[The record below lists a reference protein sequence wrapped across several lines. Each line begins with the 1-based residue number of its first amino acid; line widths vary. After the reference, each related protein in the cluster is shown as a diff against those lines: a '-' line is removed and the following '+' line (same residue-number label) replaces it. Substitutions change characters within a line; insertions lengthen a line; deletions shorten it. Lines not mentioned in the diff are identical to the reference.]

1 MLEERIKPKHTDMI
15 QVGDEGHYHGGRPK
29 GSPVH
34 HATKPLAVPSTAD
47 KPTLRLIWRLTPL
60 QKPRHW
66 RNCMV
71 SEMQTPPDIPSCKLS
86 LDRKIKAPVALLASE
101 TKRHTVPLI
110 WHLEEE
116 THLRHSRET
125 GLLDA
130 IKNVQNAALICQK
143 MNHPFDSVKMLFYLF
158 ILQGWFPISFC
169 EDWSFRF
176 PKSMRVLK
184 HSNVTIPCNFT
195 SPEGFSDVHI
205 IWYIYN
211 TFRYSQVFNSRDPSA
226 VTPEYRGRT
235 FLVGN
240 ETKSCSL
247 RINNVTKNEQFYP
260 GIDTKI
266 NSYDLYKQTV
276 NVKLIGN
283 LLYDIH
289 NVRNH
294 TESCSKQWISVYKS
308 CRCFNSCKIKVNDW
322 IFRFPKSIQALS
334 GSCVEIP
341 CSFTYKEDDVDFN
354 LIWFMYH
361 IISYPQIF
369 NKRMPSAVEPE
380 YKGQT
385 SMVGNKTNSCS
396 LRIDNVQSSEY
407 YYPGIDKDI
416 NSYKVNDGKRISVE
430 VSDLFFMP
438 AIKGADDIQEG
449 KTISI
454 YCSVTHTCASSPP
467 SLEWNKAGH
476 PISVRH
482 EDISG
487 GYWRVQ
493 SEIRYSPSYQDHN
506 TSLGCTATFQ
516 NGKRFYQY
524 TILNIKFPP
533 QNMNIHVLDKD
544 EMREGDN
551 VTLQCITRA
560 NPAPSSYEWYKV
572 QKNSTA
578 KLKEIAEKLQI
589 LNVNL
594 DNNKYYCS
602 VRNEL
607 GTGNSSI
614 IELPV
619 KYKAKGVRINLEKQG
634 HNVKMECV
642 FSSGNPEPTQY
653 AWLHNGSLIRN
664 KTEKI
669 LIIKATVISS
679 GNYECEVSNDVGKSL
694 SEPVTVTVTDP
705 ETVIPDDSHPKDM
718 TLILVGVAGNRNIP
732 EQILMS
738 DQLYENIHKE
748 PVLYGNIQP
757 MPHSNSHLT
766 DQRLKDTRNPDK
778 RSDPD
783 SNDVSALYSK
793 PQKRSEDVLY
803 VLLQHGSTSQTQN
816 VMRQNEDGSSL
827 YTTVKH

>member
-1 MLEERIKPKHTDMI
+1 
-15 QVGDEGHYHGGRPK
+15 
-29 GSPVH
+29 
-34 HATKPLAVPSTAD
+34 
-47 KPTLRLIWRLTPL
+47 
-60 QKPRHW
+60 
-66 RNCMV
+66 
-71 SEMQTPPDIPSCKLS
+71 
-86 LDRKIKAPVALLASE
+86 
-101 TKRHTVPLI
+101 
-110 WHLEEE
+110 
-116 THLRHSRET
+116 
-125 GLLDA
+125 
-130 IKNVQNAALICQK
+130 
-143 MNHPFDSVKMLFYLF
+143 MNHPFDPVKMLFYLF

-169 EDWSFRF
+169 EAWSFRF
-176 PKSMRVLK
+176 PKSMSVLK

-211 TFRYSQVFNSRDPSA
+211 TFTYSQVFNSRDPSA
-226 VTPEYRGRT
+226 VIPEYQGRT
-235 FLVGN
+235 FLEGN

-247 RINNVTKNEQFYP
+247 RINDVTKNEKFYP
-260 GIDTKI
+260 GINTNI
-266 NSYDLYKQTV
+266 NSYDLCKQTV
-276 NVKLIGN
+276 NVKL
-283 LLYDIH
+283 
-289 NVRNH
+289 R
-294 TESCSKQWISVYKS
+294 
-308 CRCFNSCKIKVNDW
+308 DW
-322 IFRFPKSIQALS
+322 IFIFPESIQALS
-334 GSCVEIP
+334 GSCLEIP
-341 CSFTYKEDDVDFN
+341 CSFTYKDDDDDFN

-361 IISYPQIF
+361 FTSYPQIF
-369 NKRMPSAVEPE
+369 NKRMPSAVEPK
-380 YKGQT
+380 YKGRT
-385 SMVGNKTNSCS
+385 SMVGNGTNSCS
-396 LRIDNVQSSEY
+396 LRIDNVKSSEY
-407 YYPGIDKDI
+407 YYPGIDTYI
-416 NSYKVNDGKRISVE
+416 NSYKVNNGKSIRVK
-430 VSDLFFMP
+430 VSDSFFMP
-438 AIKGADDIQEG
+438 AIKGADGIQEG

-454 YCSVTHTCASSPP
+454 SCSVKHTCASSPP

-476 PISVRH
+476 PISVQY

-493 SEIRYSPSYQDHN
+493 SEIRYSPSYQDLN

-533 QNMNIHVLDKD
+533 QNMSIHVLDKT
-544 EMREGDN
+544 EMREGDT

-578 KLKEIAEKLQI
+578 KLKEIAEKVQI

-594 DNNKYYCS
+594 DNNRYYCS

-619 KYKAKGVRINLEKQG
+619 KYRAKGVRINLEKQG
-634 HNVKMECV
+634 DSVKMECV

-653 AWLHNGSLIRN
+653 AWIHNGSLKHN

-679 GNYECEVSNDVGKSL
+679 GSYQCEVSNDVGKSL

-705 ETVIPDDSHPKDM
+705 ETVIADDSHTKDM
-718 TLILVGVAGNRNIP
+718 TLILVGVAGVILVILLILFIYIFLRWRRTGKPAVLENTRTGANLQNRNVP
-732 EQILMS
+732 EQISMS

-778 RSDPD
+778 RSDQD
-783 SNDVSALYSK
+783 SHDASALYSK

-803 VLLQHGSTSQTQN
+803 VLLQHGSTGQTQD
-816 VMRQNEDGSSL
+816 VMRQNEEGSSL
-827 YTTVKH
+827 YTTVNH